1 LNPVT
6 AMIAGQTPEPT
17 LDSDTLRV
25 VVARLAQAAS
35 HEINNPLTVISGY
48 LQRLQ
53 RRPGCLCAEHVAAM
67 LDSVHRIRDVVSAL
81 GEVRSLDLDPR
92 WRDLAPMLDLRLR
105 QRRRRPSARRR
116 P

>member
-1 LNPVT
+1 
-6 AMIAGQTPEPT
+6 
-17 LDSDTLRV
+17 
-25 VVARLAQAAS
+25 
-35 HEINNPLTVISGY
+35 
-48 LQRLQ
+48 
-53 RRPGCLCAEHVAAM
+53 M